1 MNRAWLYRV
10 GVKRRLPP
18 PPPRGDS
25 RRRTTLHN
33 TCPVVFV
40 PQLSYIGFTSLDHP
54 AYKLRTDFSFHG
66 REREGEIEGEE
77 IRLLTHEHSIDSD
90 ERSRED
96 PSQKLS
102 SHDFSWTKV
111 ASMADFSR
119 R

>member
-66 REREGEIEGEE
+66 REREREGEIEGEE
-77 IRLLTHEHSIDSD
+77 IRLLTRTFD
-90 ERSRED
+90 
-96 PSQKLS
+96 
-102 SHDFSWTKV
+102 
-111 ASMADFSR
+111 
-119 R
+119 